1 MELCSLRDIGG
12 KRWIAV
18 EIGLRI
24 KRISK
29 NWIRDIVILNLD
41 KEKKKKKKSKVK
53 EMNEQQL
60 HMINPYSNELRPEQ
74 RSSYTF
80 LSSWC

>member
-1 MELCSLRDIGG
+1 MELCSFKDIGG

-24 KRISK
+24 KRNSK
-29 NWIRDIVILNLD
+29 NWIRDIGIILNLD
-41 KEKKKKKKSKVK
+41 KEKKKKSKVK

-74 RSSYTF
+74 RSNYTF

>member
-1 MELCSLRDIGG
+1 MELCSFKDIGG

-24 KRISK
+24 KRSSI

-41 KEKKKKKKSKVK
+41 KEERKKNSQVK

-74 RSSYTF
+74 RSSYAF